1 MMPIESFISG
11 YLDSTRMEW
20 LDISRVVV
28 VIVILI
34 IASYTDWRTRMASDL
49 NWVFLGCSG
58 MVMLVLEMVDLDVQW
73 QYYLFLFPIAV
84 LFLDL
89 FWERRGLFEN
99 GLNLLVLALY
109 SMVAVSLLFLYVTLG
124 NEQLFWQYLTIPIM
138 FVLLILMYQFDV
150 IKGGADAKALIALSL
165 VFPSY
170 PIFLQFPIISIPDQ
184 VVTIAFPFSLL
195 ILFNA
200 ALLSLV
206 VPIGLLFVNLSRKDV
221 KVPAMFFGYKVA
233 MHDVK
238 LKFVWPMQRVEEGLV
253 RFRYFPKK
261 VEDFNQVLEQLA
273 DAGEKSIWVTPKI
286 PFLLFITASV
296 LLSAIVGNFVLLFL
310 R

>member
-1 MMPIESFISG
+1 
-11 YLDSTRMEW
+11 MEW

-28 VIVILI
+28 AVVILI
-34 IASYTDWRTRMASDL
+34 FASYTDWRTRMASDL
-49 NWVFLGCSG
+49 NWIILGCSG
-58 MVMLVLEMVDLDVQW
+58 MVMLVIEMAALSVQW

-89 FWERRGLFEN
+89 FWERRGVLEN
-99 GLNLLVLALY
+99 GPNLPVLALY
-109 SMVAVSLLFLYVTLG
+109 SLLVVSLVYLYMTLG
-124 NEQLFWQYLTIPIM
+124 NDRLFWQYMTVPIM

-170 PIFLQFPIISIPDQ
+170 PIFWQFPVFAIPDPLI
-184 VVTIAFPFSLL
+184 TIAFPFSLV

-206 VPIGLLFVNLSRKDV
+206 VPLGLMFLNLSRKDL
-221 KVPAMFFGYKVA
+221 KLPAMFFGYKA
-233 MHDVK
+233 AIQDVK
-238 LKFVWPMQRVEEGLV
+238 RKFVWPMQRVEEGLV
-253 RFRYFPKK
+253 RFRYFPKEG
-261 VEDFNQVLEQLA
+261 EDFDLVLEQLA
-273 DAGEKSIWVTPKI
+273 NAGETSIWVTPKM

-296 LLSAIVGNFVLLFL
+296 LLSAVVGNFVLLFL
-310 R
+310 G